1 MPLNPPGK
9 ICRHQADVVPGN
21 VRPMANRDPLTAA
34 SALAFRPPVDSN
46 SPISQIRPSS
56 VQFLQGLQHGGQT
69 DSQPGHNLQLGGS
82 PLLADE
88 PENPRFILSLSPVA
102 LFPKSVFLLSI
113 FTRLFPASACLRR
126 AFPFAQAASA
136 AAFSFFVPQAPKNS
150 CAPVHFPLAKPP
162 SLQQSS
168 RLGLFSVYCLSC
180 GKARFPM
187 GFLLIRRQNKQF
199 TLNQAYIF
207 EFLNEF
213 PF

>member
-1 MPLNPPGK
+1 
-9 ICRHQADVVPGN
+9 
-21 VRPMANRDPLTAA
+21 
-34 SALAFRPPVDSN
+34 
-46 SPISQIRPSS
+46 
-56 VQFLQGLQHGGQT
+56 
-69 DSQPGHNLQLGGS
+69 
-82 PLLADE
+82 LADE

-113 FTRLFPASACLRR
+113 FTRLFPASACC
-126 AFPFAQAASA
+126 A
-136 AAFSFFVPQAPKNS
+136 AAFSFFVPQASKNS

>member
-1 MPLNPPGK
+1 
-9 ICRHQADVVPGN
+9 
-21 VRPMANRDPLTAA
+21 MANRDPLTAA
-34 SALAFRPPVDSN
+34 SALAFRPPVDLKLSHF
-46 SPISQIRPSS
+46 PDQA
-56 VQFLQGLQHGGQT
+56 VLCQFLQGLQHGGQT
-69 DSQPGHNLQLGGS
+69 DSQPGHNLQLGGP

-88 PENPRFILSLSPVA
+88 PENPRFILSLSPRGIISQKRIPPQHFHTA
-102 LFPKSVFLLSI
+102 FPGF
-113 FTRLFPASACLRR
+113 RLLRR
-126 AFPFAQAASA
+126 S
-136 AAFSFFVPQAPKNS
+136 FSFFVPQASKNS

>member
-1 MPLNPPGK
+1 MRSAHWEKLFKKMCIRDSPCWL
-9 ICRHQADVVPGN
+9 
-21 VRPMANRDPLTAA
+21 MNRKTLV
-34 SALAFRPPVDSN
+34 LFFRFP
-46 SPISQIRPSS
+46 
-56 VQFLQGLQHGGQT
+56 
-69 DSQPGHNLQLGGS
+69 
-82 PLLADE
+82 
-88 PENPRFILSLSPVA
+88 PVA

-113 FTRLFPASACLRR
+113 FTRLFPASACCAAAR
-126 AFPFAQAASA
+126 FPFAQAASA